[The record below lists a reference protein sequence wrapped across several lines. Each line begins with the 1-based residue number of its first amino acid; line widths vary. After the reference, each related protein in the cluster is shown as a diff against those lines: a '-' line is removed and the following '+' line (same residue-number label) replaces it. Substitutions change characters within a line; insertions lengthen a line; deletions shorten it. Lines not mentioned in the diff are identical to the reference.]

1 MISKQLLALLSS
13 TSPLLTA
20 HFAQPVIRT
29 LFVCTDDTLGG
40 LLSAVQAAGWSWP
53 PYASNMLWELWQ
65 DEAQHSSYFV
75 RVLYNGMV
83 LPLPFC
89 SMSDCPLGEFYDWLH
104 KSAVP
109 KDLLKECLATA

>member
-1 MISKQLLALLSS
+1 MYSC
-13 TSPLLTA
+13 TN
-20 HFAQPVIRT
+20 HV
-29 LFVCTDDTLGG
+29 TDDTLGG

-89 SMSDCPLGEFYDWLH
+89 SMSDCPLSEFYDWLH
-104 KSAVP
+104 QSAVP